1 MENSNYNII
10 INSNTYDCTP
20 LLCNGVCA
28 VPENSP
34 DSGTMCWPDYGF
46 RYGDFG
52 RSE

>member
-34 DSGTMCWPDYGF
+34 DSGTMCWPDHGF
-46 RYGDFG
+46 QYGDFG
-52 RSE
+52 RSK